1 MAKAP
6 KKSAKKAAKKSS
18 PRKIAKKQDGGP
30 VIEAMYQAY
39 KRLKQSGFKDR
50 D

>member
-6 KKSAKKAAKKSS
+6 KKSAKKSS
-18 PRKIAKKQDGGP
+18 PRKMAKKQDGGP

>member
-1 MAKAP
+1 MSKAP
-6 KKSAKKAAKKSS
+6 KKSAKKSS
-18 PRKIAKKQDGGP
+18 PRKIAKKQAGGP

>member
-6 KKSAKKAAKKSS
+6 KKSAKRAAKKSS
-18 PRKIAKKQDGGP
+18 LRKLAKKQEGGL

-39 KRLKQSGFKDR
+39 KRLKQSGFKGSD
-50 D
+50 

>member
-1 MAKAP
+1 MAKAL
-6 KKSAKKAAKKSS
+6 KKSAKRAERKSS
-18 PRKIAKKQDGGP
+18 PRKMAKKQNGSP

>member
-1 MAKAP
+1 MAKAL
-6 KKSAKKAAKKSS
+6 KKPAKKSS
-18 PRKIAKKQDGGP
+18 PRKMAKKQDGGP

-39 KRLKQSGFKDR
+39 ERLKQSGFKDR

>member
-6 KKSAKKAAKKSS
+6 KKSAKRATKKSS
-18 PRKIAKKQDGGP
+18 PRKMAKKQYEDP
-30 VIEAMYQAY
+30 VIETMYQAY